1 MSSLKHGLEIR
12 WVHPD
17 GLGAELGLEPGDRL
31 IAIDGQAVE
40 DIIDYRYRI
49 TGESLEIEVECSGE
63 RLLIEL
69 EKEAYEELDID
80 FCSDVAGGVKTC
92 KNNCVFCFVTQMPR
106 GMRRSLYLKD
116 DDYRLSFIHGN
127 YITLTNLSEHDI
139 QRIIDQKLSPT
150 YVSVHTTNPVLRGK
164 MLGRKSSV
172 EILPTL
178 RRLSQAGIEI
188 HTQIVLCPGWNDGEE
203 LTDTVNHLAALH
215 PEISGESGGVM
226 SVAIVPV
233 GLTSYR
239 ENMPHVDPVGCD
251 YSREMIVWFRKMD
264 RLLRRKLPQRMV
276 YLSDEWYYLAGL
288 PVPGKQH
295 YNGFP
300 QLEDGVGTTRY
311 FLDNLA
317 SLKRRLPSVWERP
330 PVKWVAITG
339 MMPLGVIERFAE
351 ALSVIEGVECTA
363 LGIQNR
369 FFGGTVSIAG
379 LITGQDI
386 AEQVLASGIQGDLLI
401 PDVAVRHDG
410 LFLDDMSVSQLAAQL
425 SRRVHIVP
433 ILPSKAWRMLQS
445 LY

>member
-1 MSSLKHGLEIR
+1 MSNLAQGLEIR

-17 GLGAELGLEPGDRL
+17 GLGAELGLVVGDRL

-40 DIIDYRYRI
+40 DIIDYRYRM
-49 TGESLEIEVECSGE
+49 TGEYLEIEVDCSGE

-69 EKEAYEELDID
+69 EKDPYEELDID
-80 FCSDVAGGVKTC
+80 FCSDVAGDVKSC

-106 GMRRSLYLKD
+106 GMRKSLYLKD

-139 QRIIDQKLSPT
+139 ERIIDQKLSPL
-150 YVSVHTTNPVLRGK
+150 YVSVHTTNPILRGK
-164 MLGRKSSV
+164 MLGRRSAV
-172 EILPTL
+172 DVLPTL
-178 RRLSQAGIEI
+178 QRLAQAGIEI
-188 HTQIVLCPGWNDGEE
+188 HTQIVLCPGWNDGDE
-203 LTDTVNHLAALH
+203 LTNTVNSLTNMH
-215 PEISGESGGVM
+215 PEISKEPGGVM

-233 GLTSYR
+233 GLTAFR
-239 ENMPHVDPVGCD
+239 ENTPHVDPVD
-251 YSREMIVWFRKMD
+251 LEYSREMIVWFRKTD
-264 RLLRRKLPQRMV
+264 RLLRRKLPHRMV

-300 QLEDGVGTTRY
+300 QLDDGVGTTRY
-311 FLDNLA
+311 FIDNLA
-317 SLKRRLPSVWERP
+317 GLKRRLPEKWNNQ
-330 PVKWVAITG
+330 PVEWVAVTG
-339 MMPLGVIERFAE
+339 MMPLGVIESFADV
-351 ALSVIEGVECTA
+351 LSGIEGIDCKA

-386 AEQVLASGIQGDLLI
+386 AAQVLASGLQGDILI
-401 PDVAVRHDG
+401 PEVAVRHDG
-410 LFLDDMSVSQLAAQL
+410 IFLDDMSVDQLADQL
-425 SRRVHIVP
+425 GRKVHVLP
-433 ILPSKAWRMLQS
+433 ILPSKAWRRLQS

>member
-1 MSSLKHGLEIR
+1 MSSHKHGLEIR

-31 IAIDGQAVE
+31 VAIDGQAVE

-49 TGESLEIEVECSGE
+49 TGDNLEIEVECSGE

-69 EKEAYEELDID
+69 EKEPYEELDID
-80 FCSDVAGGVKTC
+80 FCSDVAGDVKTC
-92 KNNCVFCFVTQMPR
+92 KNNCVFCFVTQMPI

-127 YITLTNLSEHDI
+127 YITLTNLSDHDI

-150 YVSVHTTNPVLRGK
+150 YVSVHTTNPILRGK

-172 EILPTL
+172 EIMPTL

-188 HTQIVLCPGWNDGEE
+188 HTQIVLCPGWNDGDE
-203 LTDTVNHLAALH
+203 LTDTVNNLAALH
-215 PEISGESGGVM
+215 PDISGESGGVM

-239 ENMPHVDPVGCD
+239 ENMPHVEPVD
-251 YSREMIVWFRKMD
+251 SAYSREMIVWFRRTD
-264 RLLRRKLPQRMV
+264 RELRKKLPQRMV

-311 FLDNLA
+311 FMDNLA
-317 SLKRRLPSVWERP
+317 SLKRRLPVTWEKP

-351 ALSVIEGVECTA
+351 ALSAIEGIECTA

-386 AEQVLASGIQGDLLI
+386 AEQVLASGLQGDLLI